1 MGSPFS
7 SSVKIRR
14 SVELWNFT
22 CRTMRLTIVLD
33 DFHLGSAQVVLIA
46 EPSRILVGVEH
57 DQLRIAVDLD
67 APDVLGLMGNLA
79 EQNGWKI

>member
-1 MGSPFS
+1 M
-7 SSVKIRR
+7 
-14 SVELWNFT
+14 
-22 CRTMRLTIVLD
+22 MRLTIVLD